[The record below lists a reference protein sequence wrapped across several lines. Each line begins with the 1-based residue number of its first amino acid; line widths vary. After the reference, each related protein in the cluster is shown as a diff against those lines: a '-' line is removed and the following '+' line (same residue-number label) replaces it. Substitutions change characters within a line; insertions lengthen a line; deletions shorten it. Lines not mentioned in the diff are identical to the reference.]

1 MLEDFLG
8 GAIAMGFAVA
18 ALFFLKFWH
27 RTREKLFLAF
37 SGSFLLLA
45 VTQALL
51 TLSGVPTEERSQLYL
66 LRLMAFLSVAVP
78 LAIYAIFGVV
88 GFLRATDETDA
99 RVSRSLRVAHE
110 HASKVMATSEAVAE
124 KAFSLVNGKKPQ
136 DLRSIEAFL
145 HEELRKRSVDQPQ
158 IQSI

>member
-51 TLSGVPTEERSQLYL
+51 TLSGVPTEDRSQLYL
-66 LRLMAFLSVAVP
+66 LRLMAFLLLLGAMWWQN
-78 LAIYAIFGVV
+78 
-88 GFLRATDETDA
+88 R
-99 RVSRSLRVAHE
+99 R
-110 HASKVMATSEAVAE
+110 
-124 KAFSLVNGKKPQ
+124 GKNAP
-136 DLRSIEAFL
+136 
-145 HEELRKRSVDQPQ
+145 
-158 IQSI
+158 